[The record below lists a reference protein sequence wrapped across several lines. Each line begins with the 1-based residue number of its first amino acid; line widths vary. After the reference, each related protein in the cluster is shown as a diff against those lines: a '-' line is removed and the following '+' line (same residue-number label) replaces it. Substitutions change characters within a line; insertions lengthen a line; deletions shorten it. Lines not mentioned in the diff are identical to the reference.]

1 MAKIVTITTSFDK
14 EMHTYQSET
23 EDEVLD
29 LIKWI
34 YTNNT
39 DIRNTSIYIPWDF
52 AGGQREVIE
61 ITTWGYDIRE
71 RVLTRIQKW
80 LGTKEAEKIIS
91 TQKKQEVKVDWT
103 KIPET
108 KPRRKPG
115 RRKVNE

>member
-23 EDEVLD
+23 ENEVLD

-52 AGGQREVIE
+52 TGGQREVIE
-61 ITTWGYDIRE
+61 ISTYGYNIRE
-71 RVLTRIQKW
+71 RILPRIQKW
-80 LGTKEAEKIIS
+80 LGTIEAEKIIS
-91 TQKKQEVKVDWT
+91 NQKPQEVKINWT

-108 KPRRKPG
+108 KPRRKPK
-115 RRKVNE
+115 RQKVNE

>member
-39 DIRNTSIYIPWDF
+39 DINSTSIFIPYQF
-52 AGGQREVIE
+52 LGGLKEVIE
-61 ITTWGYDIRE
+61 ITTWGYEIRE
-71 RVLTRIQKW
+71 RMLPRIQKW
-80 LGTKEAEKIIS
+80 LGTNEAEKMIS
-91 TQKKQEVKVDWT
+91 RQKPQEIKVDWT

-115 RRKVNE
+115 RHKVNE